1 MYNEE
6 RKKTY
11 LSQTGD
17 RIALKQFP
25 NIEPFEESMGKDLC
39 EMSKEELQR
48 IADKTLGVLPTTL
61 LDTMRSVAFLSETG
75 CMENGYKFSHWSIR
89 SNWIPQRGFVNAW

>member
-1 MYNEE
+1 MLKWHVMKGELPCTMRNE
-6 RKKTY
+6 KKTY

-17 RIALKQFP
+17 KIALRQFP

-48 IADKTLGVLPTTL
+48 IADKTLWGSSNDFVRHHAERCVLSKL
-61 LDTMRSVAFLSETG
+61 VYGEWL
-75 CMENGYKFSHWSIR
+75 
-89 SNWIPQRGFVNAW
+89 

>member
-17 RIALKQFP
+17 KIALRQFP

-61 LDTMRSVAFLSETG
+61 LDTMRSVASYRNW
-75 CMENGYKFSHWSIR
+75 CMENGYKVFPLEHPIQLDSTTR
-89 SNWIPQRGFVNAW
+89 A